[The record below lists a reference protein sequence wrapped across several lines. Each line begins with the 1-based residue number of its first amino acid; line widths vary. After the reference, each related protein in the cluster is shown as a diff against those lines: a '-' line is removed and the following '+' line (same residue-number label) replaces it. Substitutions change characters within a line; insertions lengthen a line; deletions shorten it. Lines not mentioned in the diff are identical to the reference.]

1 MRRQRVPCPLCQS
14 PRAETNALHHIILA
28 KGNFW
33 HAGDECYNSAMP
45 NDSQS
50 SRANGPTIA
59 IDGPVASGK
68 SSVGRAVAQH
78 LNLRFLDTGVMYRA
92 VTWLA
97 LRQGISIRDVSAI
110 EKLAMDCTMAV
121 GYGGAEPAALITIDG
136 HGLSQELAAT
146 DVDRSVSAVAA
157 ASGVRQALVRQQR
170 AIGADGSIV
179 MAGRDIGSV
188 VLPDADVKLYID
200 ASVAERARRR
210 WRQQVDTDPAADY
223 RNTLADTI
231 RRDKLDSQRSDSPL
245 TVADGALV
253 INTDGNEFLDTVCIV
268 VAAVCRATGL
278 TLPPVASEQ

>member
-1 MRRQRVPCPLCQS
+1 
-14 PRAETNALHHIILA
+14 
-28 KGNFW
+28 
-33 HAGDECYNSAMP
+33 MP